1 MVSVEVKYEHY
12 GKIYK
17 NVDMRAEVGLLT
29 RNIVI
34 DSEVEDGK
42 NNGGHVKV
50 LLYIVTLH
58 HKQWL

>member
-1 MVSVEVKYEHY
+1 MFSVEVKYEHY

-34 DSEVEDGK
+34 DSEVEDGE

-50 LLYIVTLH
+50 LLYIVM
-58 HKQWL
+58 